1 MKTVVYGRIRDH
13 LPNNFLKSL
22 LALLAPHPHLKKKKS
37 GAIKYFF
44 CQT

>member
-22 LALLAPHPHLKKKKS
+22 LALLAPHPHLKKKKVE
-37 GAIKYFF
+37 
-44 CQT
+44 Q